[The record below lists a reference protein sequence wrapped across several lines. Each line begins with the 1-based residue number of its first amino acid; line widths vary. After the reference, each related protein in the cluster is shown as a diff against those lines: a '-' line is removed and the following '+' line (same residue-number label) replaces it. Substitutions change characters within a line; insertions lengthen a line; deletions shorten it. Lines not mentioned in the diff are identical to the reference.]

1 MANTNVVSTGAEL
14 ETPEDV
20 RNKISG
26 IMANTDI
33 STSAA
38 VPADLASVNDYV
50 TKAATS
56 LDKMNAANADFMSG
70 KISSDVLAE
79 MKRTAAE
86 SSAMQG
92 FGVGKMGAVK
102 TLRDIGLKS
111 TSMVQQ
117 GMQNQAT
124 ITEGYKG
131 LAGVQEAVR
140 EYNSSFAQ
148 NAEQLRNAAKT
159 TALSGLSTGLEYSQF
174 RATLTNT
181 VNQQIATLATF
192 KEDLLYKYNASG
204 MHDDFKDSFD
214 SLNSLIDS
222 LSATLGGTASTSS
235 VGGSASTTVNLPPSS
250 SPDIDI
256 PVENSRKP
264 FAYTEQAYRD
274 LFGKT
279 PTARELR
286 EWQIQIQELTK

>member
-1 MANTNVVSTGAEL
+1 
-14 ETPEDV
+14 V

-38 VPADLASVNDYV
+38 VPADLTAVNDYV
-50 TKAATS
+50 AKASAS
-56 LDKMNAANADFMSG
+56 LDKMNAANADFMGG
-70 KISSDVLAE
+70 KISKDV
-79 MKRTAAE
+79 AAE
-86 SSAMQG
+86 IQRKASESAAMQG
-92 FGVGKMGAVK
+92 FGIGKMGAVK

-148 NAEQLRNAAKT
+148 NAEQLRNSAKT
-159 TALSGLSTGLEYSQF
+159 TALGGLATGLEYSQF

-222 LSATLGGTASTSS
+222 LSATLGNTTSS
-235 VGGSASTTVNLPPSS
+235 GSRGGGVSNTINLPAPSAS
-250 SPDIDI
+250 SPID
-256 PVENSRKP
+256 NSYGQSNVDSYN
-264 FAYTEQAYRD
+264 AAAYRER
-274 LFGKT
+274 FGT
-279 PTARELR
+279 NPTGSELYD
-286 EWQIQIQELTK
+286 WQIQELNK

>member
-1 MANTNVVSTGAEL
+1 MANKNVISTGAEL
-14 ETPEDV
+14 ETPDDV
-20 RNKISG
+20 RAKISG

-38 VPADLASVNDYV
+38 VPEDLTAVNDYV
-50 TKAATS
+50 TKAAAS

-92 FGVGKMGAVK
+92 FGIGKMGAAK

-117 GMQNQAT
+117 GIQNQAT

-148 NAEQLRNAAKT
+148 NAEQLRNAAKA
-159 TALSGLSTGLEYSQF
+159 TALGGLSTGLEYSQF

-222 LSATLGGTASTSS
+222 LSATLGNNT
-235 VGGSASTTVNLPPSS
+235 
-250 SPDIDI
+250 
-256 PVENSRKP
+256 
-264 FAYTEQAYRD
+264 
-274 LFGKT
+274 
-279 PTARELR
+279 
-286 EWQIQIQELTK
+286 